1 LKALPVLFCSLL
13 VFVNTAFA
21 KEAIVPEQESVP
33 YYKDYKRGWFWY
45 EQKAPEKPQEEQKA
59 PENPKEQKHRI
70 PSLKDYT
77 AEQLWDMYPDDFQ
90 ALLTDFQKRAVWRPT
105 TENVEE
111 YYYVQD
117 IARRKALAFT
127 NVAGYVMQK
136 DPQLSVD
143 KDYPTVIPGQNALVR
158 SRQGE
163 VKERIM
169 RARGVYGLLFFYS
182 PTCEYCMEQ
191 EKIMGFFEKE
201 YGWEIKRIDYTQE
214 KALADMFGVTIV
226 PTILLVYRNST
237 EAIPVSAGVISM
249 SEMEDKIYRGIRLL
263 AGEITPQEYSIYD
276 FQKGGAFDVTAP
288 AMKGKQGGTR

>member
-1 LKALPVLFCSLL
+1 MKALPVLFCSLL
-13 VFVNTAFA
+13 MFVNTAFA

-111 YYYVQD
+111 YYYAQD

-127 NVAGYVMQK
+127 NVAEYVMQK
-136 DPQLSVD
+136 DPELSLS
-143 KDYPTVIPGQNALVR
+143 KDYPTVVPGQNALVR
-158 SRQGE
+158 SREGE

-169 RARGVYGLLFFYS
+169 QAKADYGLLYFYS
-182 PTCEYCMEQ
+182 HVRVLR
-191 EKIMGFFEKE
+191 GA
-201 YGWEIKRIDYTQE
+201 G
-214 KALADMFGVTIV
+214 ADHAV
-226 PTILLVYRNST
+226 LRR
-237 EAIPVSAGVISM
+237 PVRLGDQADRFHPGAGPCRQVRHNHCPYHS
-249 SEMEDKIYRGIRLL
+249 SRLP
-263 AGEITPQEYSIYD
+263 E
-276 FQKGGAFDVTAP
+276 
-288 AMKGKQGGTR
+288 

>member
-1 LKALPVLFCSLL
+1 V
-13 VFVNTAFA
+13 
-21 KEAIVPEQESVP
+21 
-33 YYKDYKRGWFWY
+33 
-45 EQKAPEKPQEEQKA
+45 

-77 AEQLWDMYPDDFQ
+77 AEQLWDMHPDDFQ
-90 ALLTDFQKRAVWRPT
+90 ALLMDFQKKAVWRPT
-105 TENVEE
+105 PENVEE

-136 DPQLSVD
+136 DPELSVD

-158 SRQGE
+158 SREKE
-163 VKERIM
+163 VKERIL
-169 RARGVYGLLFFYS
+169 RARGDYGLIFFYS

-191 EKIMGFFEKE
+191 EKIMRFFEKE
-201 YGWEIKRIDYTQE
+201 YGWEIKRIDFTQE
-214 KALADMFGVTIV
+214 KGLADMFGVTIV

-237 EAIPVSAGVISM
+237 EAIPVSAGVISL

-263 AGEITPQEYSIYD
+263 SGEITPEEYSIYE

-288 AMKGKQGGTR
+288 AMKKGGR

>member
-1 LKALPVLFCSLL
+1 MKALPVLFCSFLML
-13 VFVNTAFA
+13 ATTAFA
-21 KEAIVPEQESVP
+21 TEAVVPEPVP

-45 EQKAPEKPQEEQKA
+45 EQKAPGKPEEEAAKPQ
-59 PENPKEQKHRI
+59 PEQKHRV

-77 AEQLWDMYPDDFQ
+77 VEQLWNMYPDDFQ
-90 ALLTDFQKRAVWRPT
+90 ALLTDFQKKAVWRPT

-136 DPQLSVD
+136 DPELSVD
-143 KDYPTVIPGQNALVR
+143 RDYPTVIPGQNALVR
-158 SRQGE
+158 SREEE
-163 VKERIM
+163 VKERIL
-169 RARGVYGLLFFYS
+169 RARGDHGLLLFYS
-182 PTCEYCMEQ
+182 PACEYCMEQ
-191 EKIMGFFEKE
+191 EKIMGFFESK
-201 YGWEIKRIDYTQE
+201 YDWEIKRIDFTQE
-214 KALADMFGVTIV
+214 KGLADMFRVTIV
-226 PTILLVYRNST
+226 PTILLVRKDSP

-249 SEMEDKIYRGIRLL
+249 SEMEDKIYRGVRLL

-288 AMKGKQGGTR
+288 ALKTRGGRQ